1 MDASERKL
9 SVAGLSVASNTL
21 LVCVK
26 LVVGLL
32 MGSIGVV
39 SEALHSGIDL
49 VAALIARYSVK
60 RSAEPADSDH
70 RYGHGKFENLSGLLE
85 GILIFVAAGVIIYE
99 AADKILAPIEVGFLE
114 AGMAVMALSVIVN
127 VIVSSK
133 LMAVAK
139 ETDSL
144 ALEADALHLKT
155 DVWTS
160 LGVLVALGVIY
171 VTGFEILDPM
181 IALFVAALIIRA
193 AFDVSKRSS
202 EGLLDKSLPEGEIAR
217 IEHVLEKYTDRYLE
231 YHRLRARKMG
241 SERQIDLHLTV
252 PHRMTVKESHDLV
265 DELEKDLRAE
275 FPESVTVVHVEPC
288 ETSCEECKM
297 VAEERVFRGKRS

>member
-1 MDASERKL
+1 MDAAERKL
-9 SVAGLSVASNTL
+9 SVARLSVASNTL

-26 LVVGLL
+26 MLVGLL

-49 VAALIARYSVK
+49 VAAIIARYSVK
-60 RSAEPADSDH
+60 RSSEPADSDH
-70 RYGHGKFENLSGLLE
+70 RYGHGKYENLSGFIE
-85 GILIFVAAGVIIYE
+85 GALIFVAAGVIVYE
-99 AADKILAPIEVGFLE
+99 AVDKIVEPAGVDLLE
-114 AGMAVMALSVIVN
+114 AGMAVMALSVVVN
-127 VIVSSK
+127 VVVSSK

-160 LGVLVALGVIY
+160 LGVLVALGIIY
-171 VTGFEILDPM
+171 VTGLEILDPM

-193 AFDVSKRSS
+193 AFDITRRSS
-202 EGLLDKSLPEGEIAR
+202 EGLLDKSLPEAEVAR
-217 IEHVLEKYTDRYLE
+217 IEGVLARYEYRYLE
-231 YHRLRARKMG
+231 YHRLRTRKMG

-252 PHRMTVKESHDLV
+252 PHHMTVKESHDLV
-265 DELEKDLRAE
+265 EEVERDLGAE
-275 FPESVTVVHVEPC
+275 FPGSVTVVHVEPC
-288 ETSCEECKM
+288 RTTCDECRM
-297 VAEERVFRGKRS
+297 TAEERIFRGRRK

>member
-1 MDASERKL
+1 MDAAERKVSVAKL
-9 SVAGLSVASNTL
+9 SVISNTL

-26 LVVGLL
+26 MTVGLL

-49 VAALIARYSVK
+49 VAAIIARYSVK

-85 GILIFVAAGVIIYE
+85 GALIFVAAAVIVYE
-99 AADKILAPIEVGFLE
+99 ALDKIIDPMGVDLLE
-114 AGMAVMALSVIVN
+114 AGMAVMALSVVVN
-127 VIVSSK
+127 IIVSSK
-133 LMAVAK
+133 LMAVAR

-160 LGVLVALGVIY
+160 LGVLVALAVIY
-171 VTGFEILDPM
+171 VTGIELLDPM
-181 IALFVAALIIRA
+181 IALFVAALIIHA
-193 AFDVSKRSS
+193 AFDISKRSS
-202 EGLLDKSLPEGEIAR
+202 EGLLDKSLPQAEVILIEG
-217 IEHVLEKYTDRYLE
+217 VLERYSDRYIE
-231 YHRLRARKMG
+231 YHRLRTRKMG

-252 PHRMTVKESHDLV
+252 SRHMTVKESHDLV
-265 DELEKDLRAE
+265 EEVECDLRAE
-275 FPESVTVVHVEPC
+275 FPGSVTVVHVEPC
-288 ETSCEECKM
+288 ESTCDECRLA
-297 VAEERVFRGKRS
+297 AEGTVFTGKRR